1 MKPYYL
7 TILAASLL
15 SLGAVSYAQQS
26 SSTEPSTTSQAPEP
40 KTVPVLG
47 KVQIDSMT
55 ASGENQTT
63 IIDEAGNLKIVE
75 ENKAK
80 PADSTSS
87 TTTTTATTNNTTT
100 SSATTPPATAT
111 TSPSMA
117 NVPSAPGT
125 PAAQPNGAQPS
136 MPAPATMPMP
146 SQSPLPTPTPAP
158 VQPANPA
165 QGSLGVSH

>member
-1 MKPYYL
+1 MKQYSL
-7 TILAASLL
+7 TILAVSLL
-15 SLGAVSYAQQS
+15 SLGSIAYAQQPS
-26 SSTEPSTTSQAPEP
+26 NSPSTNAQPTEP

-80 PADSTSS
+80 PAETTS
-87 TTTTTATTNNTTT
+87 TTTATT
-100 SSATTPPATAT
+100 T
-111 TSPSMA
+111 TSPSTKTTSPGMS
-117 NVPSAPGT
+117 NVPST
-125 PAAQPNGAQPS
+125 PTTTPPTVQPNGTQPA

-146 SQSPLPTPTPAP
+146 AQSPLPTPAPAAP
-158 VQPANPA
+158 IQPANPA
-165 QGSLGVSH
+165 QGSLGTH